1 MTTTQLVLAALI
13 PLVLWRLYSR
23 VKRFVGRQ
31 RSRLWRHMA
40 ATIFFPAMVAL
51 FALLALHD
59 PLAFAALAAGTLVG
73 AGLAL
78 WALKLTTFE
87 HAGDEFHYTPNA
99 RIGIAIALV
108 FIARILYRAIEIF
121 AAGGMPRSGAQDFA
135 RSPLTLLVFG
145 LLAGYYA
152 LYAAGLIRWRLSAAA
167 ATPPGPAT

>member
-23 VKRFVGRQ
+23 LKRFIGRQ
-31 RSRLWRHMA
+31 RSRLWRHMLA
-40 ATIFFPAMVAL
+40 SIFFPSMAAL

-59 PLAFAALAAGTLVG
+59 PLALSALAAGTV
-73 AGLAL
+73 AGGCLAL

-87 HAGDEFHYTPNA
+87 QTGDDFHYTPNA

-121 AAGGMPRSGAQDFA
+121 AAGGIPPTGQQDFA

-152 LYAAGLIRWRLSAAA
+152 VYASGLIRWRLAARGVEPA
-167 ATPPGPAT
+167 GPVA